1 MGDGGSRPGNWGT
14 ALATHD
20 GVTAYSNGGDVNY
33 AERGTYGLMYQC
45 VEYANRYAAQVHGT
59 SNMSG
64 TGHAKNYAGNRS
76 GYGFTWVP
84 NTPGPVLPES
94 GDLLVFTGGS
104 FGHIA
109 VATSG
114 GPSGVGMI
122 QQNTASATATLGVS
136 GSEGSYVVNNW
147 GGLTLAGWQHRGEVD
162 WSGGGA
168 SHDGG
173 QDAARGTDTAQTGGG
188 ATGTSSASTL
198 GDGNR
203 YGELATLNG
212 LSNPSALRVG
222 QIIRL
227 PGGGAAAAP
236 APAPAP
242 APQQPSDK
250 TYRVQPGDS
259 LWAIAARQLGS
270 GARYGEIARLNGI
283 ANPSPISVGAVLK
296 LP

>member
-1 MGDGGSRPGNWGT
+1 MT
-14 ALATHD
+14 AF
-20 GVTAYSNGGDVNY
+20 SNGGNVEY

-45 VEYANRYAAQVHGT
+45 VEYANRYSAEVHGT

-104 FGHIA
+104 YGHIA

-122 QQNTASATATLGVS
+122 QQNTSSATATLGVS
-136 GSEGSYVVNNW
+136 GGEGNYVVAGW
-147 GGLTLAGWQHRGEVD
+147 GGLTLAGWQHHGDVD
-162 WSGGGA
+162 WSGGDT

-173 QDAARGTDTAQTGGG
+173 QDAAIGTDTSTIGRPDRS
-188 ATGTSSASTL
+188 TSGSTHTVAPGDTLWGIAARYL

-203 YGELATLNG
+203 YGELAALNG
-212 LSNPSALRVG
+212 MANPSALRVG
-222 QIIRL
+222 QILRL
-227 PGGGAAAAP
+227 PGGGSTSAPEP
-236 APAPAP
+236 APTPAP
-242 APQQPSDK
+242 SPQQSGRSYTVK
-250 TYRVQPGDS
+250 PGDS
-259 LWAIAARQLGS
+259 LWAIAARELGDGS
-270 GARYGEIARLNGI
+270 RFREIATLNGI
-283 ANPSPISVGAVLK
+283 ANPSSISVGVTLQ